1 MLPALP
7 IHLSESSAVRA
18 HTRPRSRSAAAAL
31 GDHSVAMSVPSPSPS
46 APAPAF
52 AAAAPA
58 AAPDATTRAPAVRA
72 ASPRS
77 GTPPPG
83 PSPAA
88 SPGPEL
94 DLDPSSSTALE
105 ASLDA
110 MRTSVDQRAI
120 ADIGSSLD
128 RLEAIP
134 TLSLDDFLTFRGGAR
149 AGSSDAGTESHH
161 GGGASEPDDA
171 RTPATHY
178 DADTDLEVPEEVDP
192 RVQDALEELNL
203 SMTSVNALEGRLS
216 AARKARK
223 QTRLEQEKRLAS
235 VERALSSSVRATVP
249 YFHRVA
255 LANLYQTRSIEALRT
270 YERAHDMHAAAKKA
284 FAALESRLDAHRAAS
299 PASPSG
305 GTFDARLMVAS
316 SDAITK
322 VTEME
327 TMKKRAELAHA
338 KNTRLATSA
347 VNESSAFLGRLGKRA
362 VERARPYFTAKA
374 QAEAA
379 VREAEEAVREAQE
392 RVKEGKTRYH
402 AALDALASISEDVH
416 ARREAERAERERRE
430 REEEAGVVERRVE
443 MEVAAAAAR
452 LGIGGGGRPTEV
464 GAERG
469 GRRPEDKEEGEDGEG
484 GEEDG
489 EDGEAG
495 EEEDALEDGEEEE
508 APSSPSFPSPSSPSP
523 DPPSAP
529 SSPEP
534 TRRDHLSP
542 ASLSPA
548 SPTRAVDEAWHRDE
562 EDDEAW
568 IRDT

>member
-1 MLPALP
+1 
-7 IHLSESSAVRA
+7 
-18 HTRPRSRSAAAAL
+18 
-31 GDHSVAMSVPSPSPS
+31 
-46 APAPAF
+46 
-52 AAAAPA
+52 
-58 AAPDATTRAPAVRA
+58 
-72 ASPRS
+72 
-77 GTPPPG
+77 
-83 PSPAA
+83 
-88 SPGPEL
+88 
-94 DLDPSSSTALE
+94 
-105 ASLDA
+105 

-392 RVKEGKTRYH
+392 RVKEGKKRYH

-452 LGIGGGGRPTEV
+452 LGIGRGGRPTEV

-469 GRRPEDKEEGEDGEG
+469 GQRPEEKEEGEEGEEAG
-484 GEEDG
+484 GEEEGEAGEAG
-489 EDGEAG
+489 EDG

-508 APSSPSFPSPSSPSP
+508 APSSTSSASPPSPSP